1 MESNLINELL
11 RLKSKNNVDWDKI
24 FDTVFNEL
32 IPVIKNNARNG
43 IAEFYYPVPI
53 SLLGVPLYNI
63 HECVKYHIKKLKEN
77 GFRAKA
83 LRDNFIALSW
93 KHRDPNYVEPP
104 VIVNVPERD
113 AVSTAATVQPVI
125 ANTGRP
131 VSDDWTAYKM
141 GHPDFIPL
149 MGNNPMKIFR
159 TNEYI
164 PKDVPSPMDYPNIVA
179 PVPHVIRRRPT
190 ELTPMNYQEVL
201 QQPENSIKKQRK
213 QSRPIQQQN
222 VQQPNAS
229 TTKKRKKVWAV
240 KIT

>member
-32 IPVIKNNARNG
+32 IPIIKSNARNG
-43 IAEFYYPVPI
+43 IAEFYYPVPV

-104 VIVNVPERD
+104 ITINVPEREPEKIIK
-113 AVSTAATVQPVI
+113 PVV

-149 MGNNPMKIFR
+149 QLNNPMKIFR
-159 TNEYI
+159 TNEYV
-164 PKDVPSPMDYPNIVA
+164 PKDVPNPMDYPNIIA
-179 PVPHVIRRRPT
+179 PIPEVIRRRPVGH
-190 ELTPMNYQEVL
+190 TPTNYQEVL
-201 QQPENSIKKQRK
+201 QQPENHIKKQRK
-213 QSRPIQQQN
+213 QKVSQSNQIQPQQQ
-222 VQQPNAS
+222 QQG
-229 TTKKRKKVWAV
+229 TKKRKKVWAV
-240 KIT
+240 KIS